1 VNDHRDGVGRPRE
14 TGERDLRAERSCY
27 RASCA
32 VEGDE
37 RAVARRVDLPSTAC
51 RKAIAQKTT
60 VVATH
65 DGEDVVTNA
74 PNEIR
79 RLFDVAEEEG
89 DCATRQRC
97 AAHQVIFAPWVL

>member
-1 VNDHRDGVGRPRE
+1 VKTHPDSDFGVGRPRE
-14 TGERDLRAERSCY
+14 TGERDLRADRSCY

-37 RAVARRVDLPSTAC
+37 KAVARRVDLPSTVC
-51 RKAIAQKTT
+51 RKGIAQKTT
-60 VVATH
+60 VVATD
-65 DGEDVVTNA
+65 DGEEVVTNA

-89 DCATRQRC
+89 HGATRQRY
-97 AAHQVIFAPWVL
+97 AAHLIIFAP